1 VSGISLDAGALIAI
15 ERGNDEVRALL
26 REAVDRGMEV
36 HVVPEVV
43 AQVWRG
49 GARQARLGSVLSAR
63 GVDTP
68 AYDVHAAREVGRL
81 CGATGHH
88 DVVDAHV
95 VWHARSRGHLVVTS
109 DPDDLLALD
118 PTLPLMT
125 V

>member
-1 VSGISLDAGALIAI
+1 MSGISLDASALIAL
-15 ERGNDEVRALL
+15 ERGNVDVRVLL
-26 REAVDRGMEV
+26 REAVERGLEV

-49 GARQARLGSVLSAR
+49 GPRQARLAAVLSAR

-68 AYDVHAAREVGRL
+68 DYDLHAAREVGRL
-81 CGATGHH
+81 CSATGGS

-109 DPDDLLALD
+109 DPDGLAALD
-118 PTLPLMT
+118 PTLPL
-125 V
+125 VRV

>member
-1 VSGISLDAGALIAI
+1 MSGISLDAGALIAI
-15 ERGNDEVRALL
+15 ERGNVEVRALL

-68 AYDVHAAREVGRL
+68 EYDVHAAREVGRL
-81 CGATGHH
+81 CGATGQH

-109 DPDDLLALD
+109 DPDDLVALD
-118 PTLPLMT
+118 PTLSLVT